1 MKQSIARG
9 VFSLIHDQFQL
20 KDKWEVV
27 SFPGQSRGVGKST
40 QPKLLSLYLNLREPI
55 FKEIRFFRTSFSV
68 RIHFKLLNI

>member
-27 SFPGQSRGVGKST
+27 SFPGQSQGVGKST